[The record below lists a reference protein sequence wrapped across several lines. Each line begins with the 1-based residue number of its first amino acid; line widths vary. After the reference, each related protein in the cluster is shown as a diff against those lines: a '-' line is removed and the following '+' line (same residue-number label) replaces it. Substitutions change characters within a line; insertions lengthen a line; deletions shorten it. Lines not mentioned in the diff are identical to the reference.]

1 MYSPKVSHIG
11 LLFVSLI
18 KTLAEWLISDHPSQ
32 DGTAVSKIEKIV
44 IADKD
49 QLAESWF
56 KSEILGALAEVTIDW
71 VDPSTNDGDNGIVAV
86 HLSTPNG
93 SVVLD

>member
-1 MYSPKVSHIG
+1 
-11 LLFVSLI
+11 
-18 KTLAEWLISDHPSQ
+18 
-32 DGTAVSKIEKIV
+32 
-44 IADKD
+44 
-49 QLAESWF
+49 LAESWF
-56 KSEILGALAEVTIDW
+56 KSEILGALAAVTIDW

>member
-1 MYSPKVSHIG
+1 MTSH
-11 LLFVSLI
+11 
-18 KTLAEWLISDHPSQ
+18 
-32 DGTAVSKIEKIV
+32 
-44 IADKD
+44 D
-49 QLAESWF
+49 QLADTVQR
-56 KSEILGALAEVTIDW
+56 LGARRFRRRCEKAVDGLLGYDW

>member
-49 QLAESWF
+49 PLAESWMP
-56 KSEILGALAEVTIDW
+56 ALK
-71 VDPSTNDGDNGIVAV
+71 
-86 HLSTPNG
+86 
-93 SVVLD
+93 